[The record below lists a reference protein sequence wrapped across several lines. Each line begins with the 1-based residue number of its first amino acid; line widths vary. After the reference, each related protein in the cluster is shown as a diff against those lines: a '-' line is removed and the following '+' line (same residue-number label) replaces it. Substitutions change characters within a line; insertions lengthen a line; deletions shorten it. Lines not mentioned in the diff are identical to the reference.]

1 MRHTRSSQ
9 TNPLQWA
16 ILLVITAALAVL
28 LIGGLQQFGAADEV
42 YAVTNEPPMS
52 EGTPPPLILRGPQI
66 RPLGLFA
73 VAQAAPTL
81 VPEPTSIIVPTP
93 VAQPTPIAQ
102 PTLVVEPTP
111 LPTAT
116 AVPTTEPLVTTLHQP
131 PQPTTQL
138 SGLRH
143 FWQTWNNCG
152 PATLATNLSFYGS
165 TLDQADIGDVLR
177 RYADDKNVSPE
188 ELVSFAQGQGYMAQL
203 RVNGSAELARTFVS
217 NGIPLLIETWLED
230 DPGDGMGH
238 YRLLVGYD
246 DMTQRWTV
254 YDSYASH
261 DLVSTDANNY
271 QGIYMGYDQTEA
283 WWKVFNRT
291 YVLVYPPDRDALVR
305 SILGDAYE
313 SSMMWQG
320 AIATAH
326 AEIAANSADQYAYFN
341 LGSALVHQGDY
352 AGAAAA
358 FDQARAL
365 GLPWRMLWYQFG
377 PFVAYTEMG
386 RYQEVIDLGQAT
398 LTSAAGGIE
407 EIHYWRGR
415 ALAGL
420 GDACQRA
427 DRMEPSPC
435 PQPRLS
441 TRATSPRGRG
451 LLTKQTRDCPCR
463 ARLGYESVEVARH
476 RLPERQVSEFLNSK
490 ELNCFLAKTRQPIGC
505 RVFVLDLFT
514 FRDHA
519 DNLLFWRAL
528 DKVNT

>member
-1 MRHTRSSQ
+1 MRRTRSSQ

-16 ILLVITAALAVL
+16 LLLVITAALAIVI
-28 LIGGLQQFGAADEV
+28 IGSLKQFGVVQEA
-42 YAVTNEPPMS
+42 YAVTSEPPIN
-52 EGTPPPLILRGPQI
+52 EGAPPPLFLRGPQM
-66 RPLGLFA
+66 RPLGVLA
-73 VAQAAPTL
+73 VAQAAPT
-81 VPEPTSIIVPTP
+81 VAAAPTSII
-93 VAQPTPIAQ
+93 QPTPQ
-102 PTLVVEPTP
+102 PTVPPTVEVVIQPTP
-111 LPTAT
+111 LPL
-116 AVPTTEPLVTTLHQP
+116 PTVTVAPLVTTLHQS
-131 PQPTTQL
+131 PQPTAQL
-138 SGLRH
+138 NGLRH

-177 RYADDKNVSPE
+177 KYADDKNVSPE
-188 ELVSFAQGQGYMAQL
+188 ELVAFAQGQGYMAQL

-230 DPGDGMGH
+230 EPGDGMGH

-246 DMTQRWTV
+246 DATQRWIV

-261 DLVSTDANNY
+261 DLVSTDANSY
-271 QGIYMGYDQTEA
+271 QGIYMGYEQTEA

-305 SILGDAYE
+305 SILGNAYDE
-313 SSMMWQG
+313 GVMWQG
-320 AIATAH
+320 AIATAQS
-326 AEIAANSADQYAYFN
+326 EIATNPSDPYAYFN
-341 LGSALVHQGDY
+341 LGSALVHLGDY

-358 FDQARAL
+358 YDQARAL

-420 GDACQRA
+420 GD
-427 DRMEPSPC
+427 
-435 PQPRLS
+435 
-441 TRATSPRGRG
+441 
-451 LLTKQTRDCPCR
+451 
-463 ARLGYESVEVARH
+463 VANAQNEWNQALVLNPDY
-476 RLPERQVSEFLNSK
+476 LPAQQA
-490 ELNCFLAKTRQPIGC
+490 LAGAIY
-505 RVFVLDLFT
+505 
-514 FRDHA
+514 
-519 DNLLFWRAL
+519 
-528 DKVNT
+528 